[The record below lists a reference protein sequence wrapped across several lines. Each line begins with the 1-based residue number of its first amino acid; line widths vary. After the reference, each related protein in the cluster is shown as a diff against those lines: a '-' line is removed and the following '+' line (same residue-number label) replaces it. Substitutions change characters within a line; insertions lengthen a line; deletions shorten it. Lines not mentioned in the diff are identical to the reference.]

1 MKLIVDCVAKGY
13 NSADKESVI
22 SQVIV
27 LVILAILVE
36 LLSVLTQSAVNITSE
51 FQSTLVSDYIQDVIH
66 AKSIATDLEYYESP
80 KYYDTLHRGQQE
92 ASFRPISIV
101 RSLTQL
107 LQNTI
112 TMASTAALLLIA
124 SWITVVALI
133 IASVPGVLIQI
144 IYSKKLYQWQ
154 ILRTEKERKA
164 WYLHWLMTDKNFAK
178 EIRLFGLDSIFRDK
192 YVALREQLRKEKLDI
207 SIRWG
212 IDESER

>member
-66 AKSIATDLEYYESP
+66 AKSIAVDLEYYESP

-101 RSLTQL
+101 RILTQL

-124 SWITVVALI
+124 
-133 IASVPGVLIQI
+133 
-144 IYSKKLYQWQ
+144 
-154 ILRTEKERKA
+154 
-164 WYLHWLMTDKNFAK
+164 
-178 EIRLFGLDSIFRDK
+178 
-192 YVALREQLRKEKLDI
+192 
-207 SIRWG
+207 
-212 IDESER
+212 